1 MRDVT
6 DSWNW
11 RNFKRSVKRTGDGCL
26 TGLLSYIETLEQ
38 QILDLDMRLND
49 ILRKEEEKEDDLH

>member
-26 TGLLSYIETLEQ
+26 TVLLSYIETLEQ

>member
-11 RNFKRSVKRTGDGCL
+11 RNFKRCIKRTGDGCL
-26 TGLLSYIETLEQ
+26 TGLLSYIETLEK
-38 QILDLDMRLND
+38 QIMYLEGQLND